1 MGGRN
6 SKSLPATLLEAAEGQ
21 VTLAL
26 TTHVTET
33 EVTTETTTE
42 VVITAP
48 ATALAEVGPEENNDS

>member
-1 MGGRN
+1 MGGRT
-6 SKSLPATLLEAAEGQ
+6 SKSLPATLLDAAEGQ

-42 VVITAP
+42 MVMTAP
-48 ATALAEVGPEENNDS
+48 AAGLAEVGPNESTDS